1 MDHNPSPLARVTERY
16 KKLDRWA
23 QWATILALPLTALA
37 TLASLAALGGAT
49 GTTSL
54 PPPPPATSAP
64 PASTVATQA
73 GTAGSG
79 VVALKSHAPASF
91 AGSCRAQAADVETAG
106 LTAAIVCV
114 PAGANMPGSVQY
126 YQYSDPADMN
136 TAFEN
141 YAGGASVGGSCG
153 DQPGA
158 RGTYNLRSSG
168 GHPRVLGLLY
178 RLNEP
183 QRHDVDQQQPEH
195 PVDGAEHHPDTP
207 ATARLVLRP
216 NRPRTRLRPARLTGQ
231 ACPEQ
236 DHVAED
242 RPPG

>member
-49 GTTSL
+49 GTASL
-54 PPPPPATSAP
+54 PPSPPATSAP

-91 AGSCRAQAADVETAG
+91 ASSCRAQAADVETAG

-114 PAGANMPGSVQY
+114 PGGDNMPGSVQY

-168 GHPRVLGLLY
+168 ATLGSWACY
-178 RLNEP
+178 TDSLNRSVMMWTNNSLNILSMALSTTQTP
-183 QRHDVDQQQPEH
+183 QQLHDWFFGPTDP
-195 PVDGAEHHPDTP
+195 GPD
-207 ATARLVLRP
+207 
-216 NRPRTRLRPARLTGQ
+216 
-231 ACPEQ
+231 
-236 DHVAED
+236 
-242 RPPG
+242 